1 MEQLFSFSSLQT
13 FLTFLTFKIKQEVS
27 AKRTKNKELRST
39 KTHRRSRHGKE
50 NLWAVSEQSCKDYN
64 RNHKSHTK
72 TMLVAQ
78 QTGFYKNIWAHCLA
92 ACPTTL
98 LFGSLWTFFFCNFFF
113 KIVDKTRLTIC
124 WWAFGSTEQ
133 LKKSPRCFP
142 REFWTLLQQS

>member
-13 FLTFLTFKIKQEVS
+13 FLTYLTFKIKQEVS
-27 AKRTKNKELRST
+27 AKRTKNEELRST

-98 LFGSLWTFFFCNFFF
+98 LFGSLWTVFSTWSSQDSRQDTVNNLLVS
-113 KIVDKTRLTIC
+113 IREY
-124 WWAFGSTEQ
+124 WAA
-133 LKKSPRCFP
+133 KKSPRCFP
-142 REFWTLLQQS
+142 REFWILLQQS

>member
-13 FLTFLTFKIKQEVS
+13 FLTYLTFKIKQEVS
-27 AKRTKNKELRST
+27 AKRTKNEELRST

-98 LFGSLWTFFFCNFFF
+98 LFGSLWTVFSTWSSQDSRQDTVNNLLVS
-113 KIVDKTRLTIC
+113 IREY
-124 WWAFGSTEQ
+124 WAA
-133 LKKSPRCFP
+133 KNSPRCFP
-142 REFWTLLQQS
+142 REFWILLQQS